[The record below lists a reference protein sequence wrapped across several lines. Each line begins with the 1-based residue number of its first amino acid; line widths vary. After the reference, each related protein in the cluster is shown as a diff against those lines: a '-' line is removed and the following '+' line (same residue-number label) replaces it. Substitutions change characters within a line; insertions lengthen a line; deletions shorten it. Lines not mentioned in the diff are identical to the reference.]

1 MNQILYLCLLTLIAG
16 SRVFADDSF
25 FIIAPD
31 PKNQQVLSIAVDATV
46 DGAEVSQNDSLKLPF
61 SAGGITVHPNSRYLI
76 LTGGG
81 DGTSQAATVEL
92 SSGGQLHLITTSKLG
107 GALGYSSVD
116 RSGRYLL
123 FAHYGTGTV
132 SVYELN
138 PDGTVTG
145 LVSSFKT
152 PNREAHSI
160 LTTRDNR
167 FAYIP
172 CVKNNN
178 ALFQYAFDETT
189 GQLTPL
195 APFDA
200 EPPAMF
206 GPRHI
211 AYHPTLPIAYF
222 SNEQQLG
229 VSVYTIGNN
238 GQLADIQHAIT
249 MPRRSP
255 FEQGKRDLHASDLV
269 MTPNGKFLFVAVRDF
284 NGDEDS
290 VFSFR
295 VEPDGKLSHVART
308 RVGDIPWTIRISP
321 SGQHLVVRESGDKR
335 FSIWNIQVD
344 GALTRAASLDMPIG
358 TNNFFV
364 VGLE

>member
-1 MNQILYLCLLTLIAG
+1 MTRSPFLCLFALLTYFPL
-16 SRVFADDSF
+16 FAEDSF

-31 PKNQQVLSIAVDATV
+31 PKNQQVLSIAVNE
-46 DGAEVSQNDSLKLPF
+46 DGDEVKVSQADALKLPF
-61 SAGGITVHPNSRYLI
+61 NAGGSTVHPNGRYI
-76 LTGGG
+76 VITGTGN
-81 DGTSQAATVEL
+81 GTPQAATVEL
-92 SSGGQLHLITTSKLG
+92 TSEGKLKRLASSKLS

-123 FAHYGTGTV
+123 FAHYGTGSV
-132 SVYELN
+132 SVYELS
-138 PDGTVTG
+138 PIGVATG
-145 LVSSFKT
+145 LSSSFKT
-152 PNREAHSI
+152 PRREAHSI
-160 LTTRDNR
+160 LTTPDNR
-167 FAYIP
+167 FAYVP

-178 ALFQYAFDETT
+178 ALFQYAFDETS

-195 APFDA
+195 DPFDA

-229 VSVYTIGNN
+229 VSVYNIGDD
-238 GQLADIQHAIT
+238 GQLTDIQHATT

-269 MTPNGKFLFVAVRDF
+269 VTPEGKLLFVAVRDF

-290 VFSFR
+290 VFTFR
-295 VEPDGKLSHVART
+295 VESDGKLSHLART
-308 RVGDIPWTIRISP
+308 LVGDIPWKIDISP
-321 SGQHLVVRESGDKR
+321 SGNHLIVRESGTKR
-335 FSIWNIQVD
+335 FSIWKVHSD
-344 GALTRAASLDMPIG
+344 GTLTNAATLDLPNG
-358 TNNFFV
+358 TNDFSV

>member
-1 MNQILYLCLLTLIAG
+1 MNRTLCFCLLALVAC
-16 SRVFADDSF
+16 SHFFAEDSF

-31 PKNQQVLSIAVDATV
+31 PKNLQVLSIAVDATE
-46 DGAEVSQNDSLKLPF
+46 DGVEVSQNDSLKLPF

-76 LTGGG
+76 ATGGG

-107 GALGYSSVD
+107 GPLGYSSVD

-123 FAHYGTGTV
+123 FAQYGTGAV

-138 PDGTVTG
+138 PDGAATR

-160 LTTRDNR
+160 LTTPDNR
-167 FAYIP
+167 FVYIP

-195 APFDA
+195 DPFDA

-211 AYHPTLPIAYF
+211 TYHPTLPIAYF

-229 VSVYTIGNN
+229 VSVYSIRNN
-238 GQLADIQHAIT
+238 GQLADIQHATT

-269 MTPNGKFLFVAVRDF
+269 ITPDGNFLFVAVRDF
-284 NGDEDS
+284 NGNEDS

-295 VEPDGKLSHVART
+295 VEPDGKLSHVARIL
-308 RVGDIPWTIRISP
+308 VGDIPWKIDISP
-321 SGQHLVVRESGDKR
+321 NGQHLIVRESGDKR
-335 FSIWNIQVD
+335 FSIWKVQTD
-344 GALTRAASLDMPIG
+344 GTLTHAASMDMPTG
-358 TNNFFV
+358 TNDFSV
-364 VGLE
+364 VKG